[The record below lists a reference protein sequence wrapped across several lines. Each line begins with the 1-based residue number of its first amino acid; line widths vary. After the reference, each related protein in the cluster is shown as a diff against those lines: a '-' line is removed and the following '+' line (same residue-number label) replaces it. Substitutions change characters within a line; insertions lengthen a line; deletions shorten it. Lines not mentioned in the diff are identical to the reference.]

1 MEYYGLLR
9 DLLDGVEDGLD
20 VAIVQVGL
28 LVVERDDAVQRALVA
43 EIARVDI
50 YQVGKLNA
58 RLIWQHC
65 ARTLV
70 LDSEVARVE
79 LLEVHRC
86 SLVHRDDTLIH
97 VVIQWDLADVV
108 SFKRDQVGVVLQVL
122 KIYLLAL
129 G

>member
-9 DLLDGVEDGLD
+9 DLFDGVEDGLD

-28 LVVERDDAVQRALVA
+28 LVVERNDAIQRALVA
-43 EIARVDI
+43 KIARVDI

-58 RLIWQHC
+58 RLIWQHG

-79 LLEVHRC
+79 LLEVHSSC
-86 SLVHRDDTLIH
+86 LVHRDDTLIH
-97 VVIQWDLADVV
+97 VVIQWNLADVV
-108 SFKRDQVGVVLQVL
+108 SLERDQVGMVLQVL

-129 G
+129 S